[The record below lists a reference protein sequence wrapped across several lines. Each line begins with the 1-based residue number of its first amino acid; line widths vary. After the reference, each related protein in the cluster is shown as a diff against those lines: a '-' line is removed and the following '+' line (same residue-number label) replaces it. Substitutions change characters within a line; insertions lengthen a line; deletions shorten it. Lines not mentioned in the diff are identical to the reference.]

1 MKPRSLTALLLVFIL
16 APLVAHADELDALR
30 KAGATMQTDANGFV
44 SVRFAP
50 PQPPRGPFG
59 EPVFDP
65 NFKPPPPVEE
75 AQLKA
80 LVAIPKLH
88 SLKLG
93 GVALRPPAARAL
105 QLLSTA
111 RDLRSLDLK
120 HMRGVNDE
128 ALSHL
133 AGLTDLE
140 ALNLHDCRSVTNAG
154 IKHLA
159 GLKNLR
165 VLDLRSTQV
174 TDDGLAHLA
183 QARALETLILT
194 YTRVRGPGLAHL
206 GHLPKL
212 AVLGIN
218 PNRST
223 ADKTKVDLSQLAEGF
238 PALRALKV
246 GGNHLDDPLLASV
259 ATVKTLQT
267 LHFNTIGFTKFT
279 DAGLAA
285 LANHPNLRELRLNGS
300 VKLTNAGL
308 HHLTSLPKLET
319 LDLGRTNVN
328 GEAVPVLLKM
338 PALKTLDVVHLPFSP
353 AQIHALR
360 QGKPHLRVTLHR
372 PLN

>member
-1 MKPRSLTALLLVFIL
+1 MKLLDLSTLLFVFTL
-16 APLVAHADELDALR
+16 APLVALADDLDSLR
-30 KAGATMQTDANGFV
+30 KAGAVFRTDPDGFV
-44 SVRFAP
+44 TVRFAP
-50 PQPPRGPFG
+50 PRPPRGPFG

-65 NFKPPPPVEE
+65 SFKPPPPVEE
-75 AQLKA
+75 EQLKT
-80 LVAIPKLH
+80 LVALPKLR

-93 GVALRPPAARAL
+93 GVALRPPAARVL
-105 QLLSTA
+105 QLLSAA
-111 RDLRSLDLK
+111 RDLRFLDLK
-120 HMRGVNDE
+120 HMGVNDE
-128 ALSHL
+128 ALAHL
-133 AGLTDLE
+133 AELTQLE
-140 ALNLHDCRSVTNAG
+140 ALNLDNCRAVTDAG

-159 GLKNLR
+159 GFKNLR

-206 GHLPKL
+206 SHLPKL

-218 PNRST
+218 PNRNT
-223 ADKTKVDLSQLAEGF
+223 ADKTKTDLSQLAEGF

-259 ATVKTLQT
+259 ATIKTLQT
-267 LHFNTIGFTKFT
+267 LHFQTIGFTQFT

-308 HHLTSLPKLET
+308 RHLTSLPKLET
-319 LDLGRTNVN
+319 LDLGRTKVN
-328 GEAVPVLLKM
+328 GEAVPILLEM
-338 PALKTLDVVHLPFSP
+338 PALKTLDVVRLPFSP
-353 AQIHALR
+353 AHLHALC